1 MIKKHYSGNA
11 RRARN
16 IIWNAAGR
24 YDFDPPF
31 MAFYANGVPD
41 HYFNMVAGLAHKWL
55 DIDRIWNFFEGYTY
69 ARRADEFDDLLWMG
83 LENCMYEKEVKER
96 PIMEQLRSQR
106 AERFF
111 KEQQQLSVQQMEYQ
125 SMLVYNQQE
134 YRWAGIAGR
143 RSPLLSP
150 KEKAMA
156 EALKFSGD
164 LDTDGVIAAMEN
176 FLQSFFKFDP
186 DEMREKRRKSNFI
199 TRHILRKEHR
209 KMDQLLVRAGTG
221 EGDHEKARQQRHEGF
236 SRKLASAAENET
248 YIKEVFGSLMI
259 SETEMRILENDLCTD
274 ADEDCRLWLTKGD
287 TLPTDNKEVLEIRE
301 SSERQ
306 KIKNEKYRAEHQAAV
321 ESSIR
326 ALSAR
331 LDTVFSSYFKHMPEK
346 SRAGRIKPELAYR
359 LPVLE
364 DSHVFLKDGE
374 ETEPEICIDL
384 LLDAS
389 QSRMNTQEV
398 LATEAEIIARSMERV
413 GVPVRVHT
421 FRSIRGYTVL
431 ELLKGFN
438 DKDCKGLMKYFAGG
452 WNRDGLAIK
461 TLAHL
466 DDDATLAAR
475 KRIILVMTDGA
486 PNDTTPLVTQK
497 ETIRGSREYEGLAA
511 VQATKD
517 AVRKVRADGAIVG
530 AVFHGNAHNVEN
542 VGQIFGNAY
551 VRIYKASQLAEGV
564 SNLLLLLMREN
575 ELQG

>member
-41 HYFNMVAGLAHKWL
+41 HYFNMVAGLVDKWL
-55 DIDRIWNFFEGYTY
+55 DIDRIWEFFEGYTY
-69 ARRADEFDDLLWMG
+69 ARKADEFDDLLWLG
-83 LENCMYEKEVKER
+83 LENCMYEKEIVER
-96 PIMEQLRSQR
+96 PIMEQLRRAR

-111 KEQQQLSVQQMEYQ
+111 REQEQLSVQQMEYQ

-134 YRWAGIAGR
+134 YRWAGLLGKKL
-143 RSPLLSP
+143 PLLSP
-150 KEKAMA
+150 REKKMT
-156 EALKFSGD
+156 EALLFSGS
-164 LDTDGVIAAMEN
+164 LDTDGVIDAMES
-176 FLQSFFKFDP
+176 FLSGFFSFDP
-186 DEMREKRRKSNFI
+186 NEMRERRVKSNFI

-209 KMDQLLVRAGTG
+209 RMDRLLVRAGTG

-236 SRKLASAAENET
+236 RRKLAAAEENEA
-248 YIKEVFGSLMI
+248 YIRNAFGNLMI
-259 SETEMRILENDLCTD
+259 SGSEMRILENDLCEGAD
-274 ADEDCRLWLTKGD
+274 ADCRLWLTRGD
-287 TLPTDNKEVLEIRE
+287 LPATDDKDIQEIRE
-301 SSERQ
+301 SAARQ
-306 KIKNEKYRAEHQAAV
+306 KSKNEKYRAEHQAAI
-321 ESSIR
+321 ESSVR
-326 ALSAR
+326 ALAAR
-331 LDTVFSSYFKHMPEK
+331 LDTVFSSYFRQMPEK
-346 SRAGRIKPELAYR
+346 SRAGRIKAELAYR

-364 DSHVFLKDGE
+364 DSHVFIKDGE

-398 LATEAEIIARSMERV
+398 LASEAEIIVRSMEKV
-413 GVPVRVHT
+413 GVPVRVHS

-431 ELLKGFN
+431 DLLKGW
-438 DKDCKGLMKYFAGG
+438 DDRDTGGLMRYYAGG

-466 DDDATLAAR
+466 DDDAALAAN
-475 KRIILVMTDGA
+475 KRILLVMTDGA
-486 PNDTTPLVTQK
+486 PNDTTPLETQK
-497 ETIRGSREYEGLAA
+497 ETIRGSREYEGIAA
-511 VQATKD
+511 VNATRE
-517 AVRKVRADGAIVG
+517 AVRRVRADGTIVG
-530 AVFHGNAHNVEN
+530 AVFHGNAHNIEN
-542 VGQIFGNAY
+542 VGRIFGSAY

-575 ELQG
+575 ELQA